1 MEAAAEVMSMT
12 GVLPARRVPPEVL
25 VTFPGA
31 IHGRFSREALRRISY
46 KRLMDGNVV
55 RRIHAFFHDAM
66 SALAGVGLKNLVVGL
81 SGGLDSIVI
90 ARLARDALAGSAQV
104 FAVVVN
110 LGRQG
115 EAERVARIGSA
126 ARRLGIELIAIDGAG
141 LRAETIATCPADKA
155 FSRMNL
161 DTHLLQMIIF
171 HVADIR
177 DAAVVSTSDK
187 SEMAL
192 GRYTEC
198 FYGHFA
204 PLADLYKTEVR
215 ELAHY
220 LGVDDLVTE
229 TRPGCPDYWYDDEV
243 LGADYDVIDPILHLF
258 TARKLAPEQIAREF
272 EFSDLDWLAR
282 VQRRIRVQPA
292 RTVTKPLILEG

>member
-1 MEAAAEVMSMT
+1 MFMT
-12 GVLPARRVPPEVL
+12 DVLPRRHLSPDVL
-25 VTFPGA
+25 VTFPGT
-31 IHGRFSREALRRISY
+31 IHGRFSDEALRRISY
-46 KRLMDGNVV
+46 RRSVDDKLV
-55 RRIHAFFHDAM
+55 RKIHGFFKDAM
-66 SALAGVGLKNLVVGL
+66 SALACVGLKNLVVGL

-104 FAVVVN
+104 FAVIVD
-110 LGRQG
+110 LGRQD
-115 EAERVARIGSA
+115 EAERVARIEKA
-126 ARRLGIELIAIDGAG
+126 AGRLGIELIPIDGAK
-141 LRAETIATCPADKA
+141 LRAATIATCPDDKA

-161 DTHLLQMIIF
+161 DTHLVQMIIF
-171 HVADIR
+171 HAADIR

-187 SEMAL
+187 SEMVL

-215 ELAHY
+215 ELARY
-220 LGVDDLVTE
+220 LGVDNLVTE
-229 TRPGCPDYWYDDEV
+229 VRPGCPDYWYDDEI
-243 LGADYDVIDPILHLF
+243 LGADFDVIDPILHLLME
-258 TARKLAPEQIAREF
+258 RKLAPEQIAREF

-292 RTVTKPLILEG
+292 RTVTKPLMLEG